1 MRDVLRFY
9 FGDIRHEISACAPT
23 LGLLEWLRLDQR
35 KCGTKEGCNE
45 GDCGACT
52 VVVGSLEGG
61 RLIYRA
67 VNSCITFLANLD
79 GCHILTIEHLRSDA
93 GLNAVQRAM
102 VETHASQC
110 GFCTPGIVMSLFAMW
125 LNEAS
130 PSINRIEDVLAGNLC
145 RCTGYRPIVD
155 AAVLLYR
162 TNDRKNDPF
171 IKAIGA
177 IEAKLKTLRDEN
189 VLHLNSIDGDFY
201 APATLE
207 DLADLYSNKPTAT
220 LTAGTTDVGLWV
232 TKGMQNLNPIIS
244 LSRVTAL
251 KNIDHQPDQICFGAM
266 VSLAAVYKHL
276 GAQHPHIAE
285 LLRRFG
291 SEQIRNSGT
300 IGGNIANG
308 SPIGD
313 LPPLLIAMG
322 ASITLRAGGAS
333 RVVLLEKFFIDYK
346 VQDRKTS
353 EFIESITIPKLAENE
368 ILHVSKI
375 SKRFDE
381 DISTICGAFWL
392 KFSENS
398 IVSAR
403 LAFGGM
409 AAIPKRS
416 PAAEAELIGSVWSLG
431 AANKAANA
439 LELDLAP
446 LTDLRATKTYRSSVA
461 ANLVRRFAV
470 ESLNPTV
477 PARVT
482 EIGGHHG

>member
-1 MRDVLRFY
+1 MRNVLRFY
-9 FGDIRHEISACAPT
+9 LGDIRHEISGCAPT

-35 KCGTKEGCNE
+35 KRGSKEGCNE

-52 VVVGSLEGG
+52 VVVGSLEDN
-61 RLIYRA
+61 RLVYRA

-79 GCHILTIEHLRSDA
+79 GCHILTVEHIRSDT
-93 GLNAVQRAM
+93 GLNPVQRAM
-102 VETHASQC
+102 VDTHASQC
-110 GFCTPGIVMSLFAMW
+110 GFCTPGIVMSLFALW
-125 LNEAS
+125 LNEAN
-130 PSINRIEDVLAGNLC
+130 PSIDRIEDVLAGNLC
-145 RCTGYRPIVD
+145 RCTGYRPIID

-162 TNDRKNDPF
+162 TNDRKTDPF
-171 IKAIGA
+171 IVAVSAVAARLKA
-177 IEAKLKTLRDEN
+177 LRDDDI
-189 VLHLNSIDGDFY
+189 LHLNSAHGDFY
-201 APATLE
+201 APVTLE
-207 DLADLYSNKPTAT
+207 DLTDLYSSKPTAT

-244 LSRVTAL
+244 LTRVTAL
-251 KNIDHQPDQICFGAM
+251 KTIEDRPVQIRFGAM
-266 VSLAAVYKHL
+266 VSLATVYKHL
-276 GAQHPHIAE
+276 GALHPHIAE

-313 LPPLLIAMG
+313 LAPLLIAMG
-322 ASITLRAGGAS
+322 ATITLRSSGAT
-333 RVVLLEKFFIDYK
+333 RIVPVEAFFIDYK
-346 VQDRKTS
+346 IQDRRTS
-353 EFIESITIPKLAENE
+353 EFIESIAVPKLAEDE

-392 KFSENS
+392 KLSENS

-403 LAFGGM
+403 VAFGGM

-416 PAAEAELIGSVWSLG
+416 RAAEVELIGTVWSQET
-431 AANKAANA
+431 ANKAANA
-439 LELDLAP
+439 LESDLIP
-446 LTDLRATKTYRSSVA
+446 LTDMRASKSYRSAVA
-461 ANLVRRFAV
+461 ANLLRRFAV
-470 ESLNPTV
+470 ESLTPSV

-482 EIGGHHG
+482 AIGGHHG